1 VFVGYMGSNNL
12 KTIYVPIGAKAAYEK
27 ALEGQEGNF
36 SVVEGDF
43 EADPC
48 KDCGKEVCECI
59 DVPDLCIECKKE
71 ICVCCTDCKKDPCE
85 CVVLCGLCG
94 EDPCECVAINV
105 IGDAT
110 VTITPGLMISIG
122 GAPFEAD
129 PDKLTL
135 KVEKKTPGS
144 GETEKFFAALKTFLE

>member
-1 VFVGYMGSNNL
+1 MFGATTL
-12 KTIYVPIGAKAAYEK
+12 TIYVPKGAKAAYEE
-27 ALEGQEGNF
+27 ALAGQLLWGNF

-43 EADPC
+43 EADPVDC
-48 KDCGKEVCECI
+48 PNCGKEVCEC
-59 DVPDLCIECKKE
+59 VKVEVCEVCGKE
-71 ICVCCTDCKKDPCE
+71 TCE
-85 CVVLCGLCG
+85 CAVDETCKACG
-94 EDPCECVAINV
+94 EDPCECVAITV